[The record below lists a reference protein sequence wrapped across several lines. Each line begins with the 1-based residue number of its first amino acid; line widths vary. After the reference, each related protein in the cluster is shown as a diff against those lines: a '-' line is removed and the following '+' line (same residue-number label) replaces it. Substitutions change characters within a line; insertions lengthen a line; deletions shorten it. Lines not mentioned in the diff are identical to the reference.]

1 MSAGERLAGFG
12 LALPPG
18 HTLHAVSDRPDLWR
32 PVGAVNESVWPE
44 FMLNFPV
51 AAGTALPAEW
61 ASHAKQPTHP
71 YAVDPAD
78 VAENRDDWLREW
90 SDVTS
95 R

>member
-1 MSAGERLAGFG
+1 MPGAEELVRFLTGPEVQA
-12 LALPPG
+12 ALP
-18 HTLHAVSDRPDLWR
+18 
-32 PVGAVNESVWPE
+32 ESMYV
-44 FMLNFPV
+44 FPV
-51 AAGTALPAEW
+51 AAGTELPAEW
-61 ASHAKQPTHP
+61 ASHAKQPTEP

>member
-1 MSAGERLAGFG
+1 VRFLTGPEVQA
-12 LALPPG
+12 ALP
-18 HTLHAVSDRPDLWR
+18 
-32 PVGAVNESVWPE
+32 ESMYV
-44 FMLNFPV
+44 FPV
-51 AAGTALPAEW
+51 AAGTKLPAEW
-61 ASHAKQPTHP
+61 ASHAEQPTEP